1 MKKRLMAAGMVMAL
15 TAGLLAGCSGGSDSS
30 GETEKSNSLGL
41 GRRVQYPDYG
51 RGGQAVRG
59 EP

>member
-30 GETEKSNSLGL
+30 GETEDGKKK
-41 GRRVQYPDYG
+41 
-51 RGGQAVRG
+51 
-59 EP
+59 

>member
-30 GETEKSNSLGL
+30 GETEDGKKKVTVWAWDVEYNIPIMEEEAK
-41 GRRVQYPDYG
+41 R
-51 RGGQAVRG
+51 
-59 EP
+59 